1 MFPFAGKKVAR
12 YDRCPQIQGSA
23 DTGQESLGKE
33 RIGGGGNS
41 VVDVVPVAALQY
53 IFPDYQIDKNL
64 RATGLAGS
72 ALAELY
78 MRCKFI
84 DQVPPHEPFHI
95 AVNNKA
101 Q

>member
-1 MFPFAGKKVAR
+1 MDIIDAHKYKAVP
-12 YDRCPQIQGSA
+12 IQDKSRWRKRG
-23 DTGQESLGKE
+23 L
-33 RIGGGGNS
+33 GGNS
-41 VVDVVPVAALQY
+41 VVDVVPVAALRY

-78 MRCKFI
+78 MGCKFI
-84 DQVPPHEPFHI
+84 DEVPPHETFHI
-95 AVNNKA
+95 AVNHKT

>member
-1 MFPFAGKKVAR
+1 MFPSQVRKSLDIIDAHKCKAMAIQDKSRWGKR
-12 YDRCPQIQGSA
+12 G
-23 DTGQESLGKE
+23 L
-33 RIGGGGNS
+33 GGNS
-41 VVDVVPVAALQY
+41 VVDVVPVAALRY

-72 ALAELY
+72 TLAELY

-84 DQVPPHEPFHI
+84 DQVPPHETFHI
-95 AVNNKA
+95 ALNNEA

>member
-1 MFPFAGKKVAR
+1 MFLSQAKKSLDMIDAHRYKAVPMQDKSRWGKR
-12 YDRCPQIQGSA
+12 G
-23 DTGQESLGKE
+23 L
-33 RIGGGGNS
+33 GGNS
-41 VVDVVPVAALQY
+41 VVDVVPVAALRY

-78 MRCKFI
+78 MRCKFT
-84 DQVPPHEPFHI
+84 DDVPPHETFHI